1 MIRTLL
7 AIVGVLAIIFAGW
20 RLAVERPWEKASPQV
35 VPADAT
41 AAPAIHFETLRADGI
56 NVERIHIDAKAPKA
70 VLYVSF
76 AEFFKAPVLLR
87 AFDRTG
93 KELGRSRRVLSG
105 EREDAVYADFDFD
118 ARVPLGSATFLTL
131 TKSQVEAPDNDV
143 PVPVRIAEEKA
154 PEAAPVPE
162 VAPQNIPA
170 PEAATEPQPQPVP
183 APEAV
188 PAEVPAEAPAE
199 APANVPAAA

>member
-70 VLYVSF
+70 VLYISF

-143 PVPVRIAEEKA
+143 PVPVRIAEGKA
-154 PEAAPVPE
+154 PEAAPEAVPAPETAPQSVPAPE
-162 VAPQNIPA
+162 VAP
-170 PEAATEPQPQPVP
+170 EPQPAP

-188 PAEVPAEAPAE
+188 PAEAPAE
-199 APANVPAAA
+199 TPADVPAVA